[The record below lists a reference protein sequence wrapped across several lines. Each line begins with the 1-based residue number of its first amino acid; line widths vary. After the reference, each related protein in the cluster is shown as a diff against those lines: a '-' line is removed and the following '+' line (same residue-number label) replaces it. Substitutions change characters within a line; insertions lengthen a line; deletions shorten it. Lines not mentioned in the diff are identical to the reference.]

1 MYFKI
6 NGYYFLI
13 GVDVNWFFVDGVS
26 VYLFVLSD
34 LFCFIDI
41 KNKVL
46 FILEYFL

>member
-13 GVDVNWFFVDGVS
+13 GVDVNWFFVDGVN
-26 VYLFVLSD
+26 VFICVSD